1 MNYIT
6 ALHNCITEKIDIKN
20 IGLDLATVGTI
31 ISMIGVLYNN
41 ALLDHITAMWLWV
54 PSNTI
59 FAIYFYGRAN
69 DLWDGGLS
77 DTLLCLNYLVM
88 LVSGVW
94 GLMMI

>member
-1 MNYIT
+1 
-6 ALHNCITEKIDIKN
+6 
-20 IGLDLATVGTI
+20 
-31 ISMIGVLYNN
+31 
-41 ALLDHITAMWLWV
+41 MWLWV

-77 DTLLCLNYLVM
+77 DSLLCLNYLVM

-94 GLMMI
+94 GLMHV